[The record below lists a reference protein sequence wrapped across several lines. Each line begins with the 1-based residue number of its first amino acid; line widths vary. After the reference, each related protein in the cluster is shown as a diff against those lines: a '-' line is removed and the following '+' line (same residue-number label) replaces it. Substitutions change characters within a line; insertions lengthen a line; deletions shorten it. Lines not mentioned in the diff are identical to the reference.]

1 MAKNQ
6 ELKNLLNKIKYE
18 KDLTQAEVAQLVGV
32 GKTYMSDMLNGRVP
46 YSDNMKEKLEKL
58 LEHNTVIGN
67 ENIVGNISSSID
79 ARKYYSDSPDVLK
92 QQISQLEQ
100 TIQDKEDQV
109 RTLTDQVRTL
119 TDQVRTLTSSLAKKD
134 EQISKLIDKI
144 K

>member
-18 KDLTQAEVAQLVGV
+18 KDLTQAEIAQLVGV

-46 YSDNMKEKLEKL
+46 FSDNMKEKLEKL
-58 LEHNTVIGN
+58 MEHNTVIGN
-67 ENIVGNISSSID
+67 ENIVGKISSSID

-92 QQISQLEQ
+92 QQIEQLES
-100 TIQDKEDQV
+100 TIEDKEEQV
-109 RTLTDQVRTL
+109 RTLTE
-119 TDQVRTLTSSLAKKD
+119 QVRTLTSSLAKKD